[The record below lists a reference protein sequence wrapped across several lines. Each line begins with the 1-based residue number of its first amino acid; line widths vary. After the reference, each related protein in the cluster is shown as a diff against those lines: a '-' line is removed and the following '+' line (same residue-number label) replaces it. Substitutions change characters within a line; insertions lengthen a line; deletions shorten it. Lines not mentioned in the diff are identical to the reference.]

1 MDKINLLSPSVLAFV
16 GDAVYGL
23 YVRTRLAEVN
33 RPSGE
38 LHRLSVEYVKATA
51 QARAFEI
58 IEPHLT
64 EKELEIF
71 KRGRNFHTN
80 GTPKSATNKEYHIA
94 TGVETLFGF
103 LKLSGQTERADQ
115 LFNMIWE
122 QHDKKE

>member
-1 MDKINLLSPSVLAFV
+1 MENVNLLSPSVLAFV

-23 YVRTRLAEVN
+23 YVRTHLSAVN

-38 LHRLSVEYVKATA
+38 LHKLSVEYVKATA
-51 QARAFEI
+51 QARAFQV

-80 GTPKSATNKEYHIA
+80 TTPKSATNKEYHAA
-94 TGVETLFGF
+94 TGVEALFGY
-103 LKLSGQTERADQ
+103 LHLCGDKKRADE
-115 LFNMIWE
+115 LFDIIWE
-122 QHDKKE
+122 QNDKKE